1 MLEVEELPELP
12 ESGSQSGSESVVELM
27 VESSQRKELW
37 AFRSFD
43 LSQLRETF
51 QVPDGVLLHS
61 GEELEVI
68 QDISQL
74 QALCQYVLQMTV
86 NFTN

>member
-1 MLEVEELPELP
+1 M
-12 ESGSQSGSESVVELM
+12 ESET
-27 VESSQRKELW
+27 RKELW
-37 AFRSFD
+37 AFQNLD
-43 LSQLRETF
+43 LAQLREAF

-74 QALCQYVLQMTV
+74 QASKKALHYFIFPFRFSFLV
-86 NFTN
+86 FIFDFI